1 MTQSSGAQPSS
12 VRYCRNRGTLM
23 LGHTSQVR
31 KAGHTDRR
39 GATAPNCS
47 SDPSA
52 PQGSTLIAREMA
64 PS

>member
-12 VRYCRNRGTLM
+12 VHCHRNGGTLM
-23 LGHTSQVR
+23 LGHTSHVR

-39 GATAPNCS
+39 GAPAPDCS

-52 PQGSTLIAREMA
+52 PQGSTLIVRELA